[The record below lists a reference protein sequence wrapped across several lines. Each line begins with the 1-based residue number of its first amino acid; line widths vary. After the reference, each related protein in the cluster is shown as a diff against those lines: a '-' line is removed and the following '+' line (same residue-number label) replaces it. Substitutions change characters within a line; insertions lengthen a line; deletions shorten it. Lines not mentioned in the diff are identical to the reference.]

1 VKIDPS
7 VDEAYTKAAA
17 SVSLSKERQ
26 LKIVYTPL
34 HGCGT
39 TSVCK
44 VLKSLGFEVLEDSKT
59 MNPSGRFG
67 NITFNIPNPEV
78 AQSFDTALKFAKKI
92 DADIILSSDPDAD
105 RIGIM
110 VKHNGDWVFLNG
122 NKIAAILTAYV
133 IHKRKTELSGRTRII
148 AKTIVTTNLVKKI
161 CEKNNIKLIGD
172 LLIGFKYI
180 ADVMNTLEKN
190 ERIDEFLLGAE
201 ESHGYIAGNYARDKD
216 AVTGAVWLSE
226 LSAELKKTGE
236 TIIDYLDQIYCDHG
250 YFKNYA
256 TEIRLLG
263 ASGREKIDLIQKS
276 LRNNHP
282 KSFGKFKVKS
292 FENCLERKPIVS
304 ETDKSAKDI
313 LIFHIEPI
321 EDAESIK
328 VTVRPSGTEPKIKI
342 YFEIGTS
349 RVSKN
354 KLAETK
360 QNVER
365 VSGELEKEVMLICY
379 GIIGIDFPERGFLL
393 FSQLP
398 IEDKLKYF
406 EIEREI
412 ENLRNLD
419 DKKER
424 NEKLSL
430 IVSFLG
436 SNPVQKIDEAF
447 CAKHGISISE
457 YLDL

>member
-1 VKIDPS
+1 
-7 VDEAYTKAAA
+7 
-17 SVSLSKERQ
+17 
-26 LKIVYTPL
+26 
-34 HGCGT
+34 
-39 TSVCK
+39 
-44 VLKSLGFEVLEDSKT
+44 
-59 MNPSGRFG
+59 
-67 NITFNIPNPEV
+67 
-78 AQSFDTALKFAKKI
+78 
-92 DADIILSSDPDAD
+92 
-105 RIGIM
+105 M

-406 EIEREI
+406 EIQREI